1 MGKLAIP
8 AQYDSAYS
16 FREGLAVIEQNGK
29 YGFIDRTGTIVIST
43 QYDDAHSFKNNQAKV
58 KLDDETFYIDKTG
71 KHIQ

>member
-1 MGKLAIP
+1 MKSTKCFSPLLTAEV
-8 AQYDSAYS
+8 S
-16 FREGLAVIEQNGK
+16 LAVIEQNGK